1 MENFTRFRT
10 ALNGFNRVD
19 VCNYIES
26 SAQEHQKVIQ
36 SLRGELKQL
45 QEEKDRMAREIILL
59 RADMADYEE
68 LSAREAS
75 RSLEAQAF
83 AQERSQTM
91 SQVRDLCRQTEQFWT
106 RARAMLEQTE
116 SAQAQTARQ
125 AAAWTT
131 RLSDLVD
138 QLQVEAV
145 APGAALVRDLEGQ
158 AAANSERQNAD

>member
-1 MENFTRFRT
+1 MENFTRFRS
-10 ALNGFNRVD
+10 ALNGFNRID
-19 VCNYIES
+19 VRNYIET

-45 QEEKDRMAREIILL
+45 QEEKERMAREMILL

-75 RSLEAQAF
+75 RALEAQAF

-91 SQVRDLCRQTEQFWT
+91 SRVRDLCRQTEQFWT
-106 RARAMLEQTE
+106 RARVMLEQTE

-145 APGAALVRDLEGQ
+145 APGAALVQELEEQSAATEQ
-158 AAANSERQNAD
+158 A